1 MTDLFE
7 VESLDQAAA
16 FSLAAHL
23 ERSRE
28 MAAELRARDNG
39 CLEIRADSSSLTA
52 VLRALEDSARALGM
66 ASLRVRVNGRSYVL
80 ECQAETREQ

>member
-1 MTDLFE
+1 MADLFE

-23 ERSRE
+23 ERSHE
-28 MAAELRARDNG
+28 ITAELRARDNG

-52 VLRALEDSARALGM
+52 VLRTLEDSARALGI
-66 ASLRVRVNGRSYVL
+66 ASLCVRVNGRSYVL
-80 ECQAETREQ
+80 ECHAETREQ

>member
-1 MTDLFE
+1 MADLFE

-23 ERSRE
+23 ERSHE
-28 MAAELRARDNG
+28 ITAELRARNNG

-52 VLRALEDSARALGM
+52 VLRALEDSARVLGI
-66 ASLRVRVNGRSYVL
+66 ASLCVRVNGRSYVL
-80 ECQAETREQ
+80 ECRAETREH